1 MTSPLTSM
9 KKTSCYTRSAMT
21 RWRRQRA
28 LEMKKQIS
36 SPNGCALLC
45 ISVLAHSEYL
55 ARNHIRVSR
64 SLTALRTGSA
74 IKLFLSDDVDLPEPL
89 CGFCPGV
96 DFAEGQVVIAR
107 RRLTPVGGDVQ
118 RHVLR

>member
-1 MTSPLTSM
+1 MNDITLDQHEEDFLLYEIRDDT
-9 KKTSCYTRSAMT
+9 
-21 RWRRQRA
+21 
-28 LEMKKQIS
+28 LEAAACLGNEIS

-96 DFAEGQVVIAR
+96 DFAEGQVVIPR
-107 RRLTPVGGDVQ
+107 RR
-118 RHVLR
+118 

>member
-1 MTSPLTSM
+1 DRESP
-9 KKTSCYTRSAMT
+9 AMNDIT
-21 RWRRQRA
+21 LDQHEEDFLLYEIRDDA
-28 LEMKKQIS
+28 LEAAACLGNEKKQKS

-55 ARNHIRVSR
+55 ARNHVRVSR

-96 DFAEGQVVIAR
+96 DFAEGQVIIAR
-107 RRLTPVGGDVQ
+107 RR
-118 RHVLR
+118 